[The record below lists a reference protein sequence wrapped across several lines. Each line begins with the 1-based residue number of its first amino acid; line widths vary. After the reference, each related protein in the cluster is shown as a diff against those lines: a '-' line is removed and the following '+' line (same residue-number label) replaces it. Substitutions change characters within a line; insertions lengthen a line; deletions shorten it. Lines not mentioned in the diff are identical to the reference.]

1 MLRSPA
7 ALPNWWTSMAMVWV
21 PTVSPAV
28 GIGRLTA
35 FFSAAP
41 VISTGAKV
49 ENVMPDVR
57 PPPLELLAAHSPRV
71 GPDEAPVQVV

>member
-28 GIGRLTA
+28 GRVRVTA

-41 VISTGAKV
+41 VISVEAWVAKATV
-49 ENVMPDVR
+49 PAGMLVR
-57 PPPLELLAAHSPRV
+57 ATSVPSM
-71 GPDEAPVQVV
+71 